1 MIKHY
6 ILPLV
11 AAVLVTAASASAQEP
26 ERRDTLK
33 TATVTAVK
41 EKMKNTTQTGL
52 VRLDAAKLR
61 SGVAVFGTPDI
72 VKQLQLLP
80 GVAAGNE
87 LMSGLYVHGGDGNDN
102 LFLLDGVPLY
112 NIAHFG
118 GFFSSF
124 NTDVVDNLDFYK
136 SGFPARYGSR
146 LSSVV
151 DVETAEGSMD
161 KYHGNVSLGLI
172 DGRLQFEG
180 PIVKGKT
187 SFNFGLRRSWLD
199 IVTTPAIAYA
209 NWKNGGDPK
218 VNGGYA
224 MTDLNARITHRFSDR
239 SKLNAIVYWGND
251 DLHAGLSTG
260 DDTSM
265 KINIGSNWGSLAAS
279 LHWNYDFS
287 KALRSNLMGY
297 YSRSGSDVGYGFNLG
312 GTGEDAISMS
322 MDDHNICT
330 VHDAGIKYDWDWF
343 PGESHHV
350 RYGLMGAFHHY
361 DTHRQYEQSQAFPGS
376 EPTNDS
382 NKEGEAYNAFEP
394 ALYAED
400 EIFIAYNFTLNAGLR
415 WSLFTTGKH
424 TWNHFEPRAAL
435 KWMMAHWAVAKLSYT
450 RMTQYAHLVSAMYIE
465 LPTNSWMP
473 STQGAGPMVSDQIA
487 GGLYFT
493 PGPFKINVE
502 GWYKT
507 MDNMLSYNGANAFY
521 PPLVNWEKSFTG
533 GKGKS
538 YGMELEATYE
548 SPKFDFSAY
557 YTLCWIWRE
566 FPAYYP
572 FPFPDRNDN
581 RHKINLVGTWRPLN
595 RLSLYFNWNYHT
607 GNRITL
613 PTHVIFYEQNAMTD
627 MLFQA
632 PYNAKL
638 PDYHRLDVG
647 ADYFVPFRGGKQLN
661 FNLSIYNVYNHL
673 NASFAMLDHDA
684 DGKYIGMAYGLIP
697 IIPTLSV
704 GFRF

>member
-1 MIKHY
+1 MNAKY
-6 ILPLV
+6 ILPLL

-26 ERRDTLK
+26 ERRDTLQ
-33 TATVTAVK
+33 TSRVTAVK
-41 EKMKNTTQTGL
+41 EKMRNTTQTGL
-52 VRLDAAKLR
+52 VRLDAGKLR

-112 NIAHFG
+112 NITHFG

-124 NTDVVDNLDFYK
+124 NTDVIDNLDFYK
-136 SGFPARYGSR
+136 SGFPARYGGR

-151 DVETAEGSMD
+151 DVETSEGSMYE
-161 KYHGNVSLGLI
+161 YHGNVSLGLI
-172 DGRLQFEG
+172 DGRLQVEG

-199 IVTTPAIAYA
+199 VVTIPAIAYA
-209 NWKNGGDPK
+209 NWKNGNDPK
-218 VNGGYA
+218 VDGGYA
-224 MTDLNARITHRFSDR
+224 MTDLNGRITHKFSDR
-239 SKLNAIVYWGND
+239 SKLNATIYWGND
-251 DLHAGLSTG
+251 DLHAGLGTG
-260 DDTSM
+260 DGMMDI
-265 KINIGSNWGSLAAS
+265 KIGSNWGSLAAS
-279 LHWNYDFS
+279 LRWEYGFS
-287 KALRSNLMGY
+287 KALRSKLLGY
-297 YSRSGSDVGYGFNLG
+297 YSRSGSDVGYGFKLSDS
-312 GTGEDAISMS
+312 GEDAFSMS

-343 PGESHHV
+343 PSESQHV

-361 DTHRQYEQSQAFPGS
+361 DTHRRYEQSQALPGS
-376 EPTNDS
+376 EPTSDS
-382 NKEGEAYNAFEP
+382 NKEGEMYNAFEP

-400 EIFIAYNFTLNAGLR
+400 EIFLAYNFTLNAGLR

-435 KWMMAHWAVAKLSYT
+435 KWMIDYWATAKLSYT
-450 RMTQYAHLVSAMYIE
+450 RMSQYAHLVSAMYIE

-521 PPLVNWEKSFTG
+521 PPLVNWEKSFTA

-538 YGMELEATYE
+538 YGAEFEATYE

-572 FPFPDRNDN
+572 FPFPDHNDN
-581 RHKINLVGTWRPLN
+581 RHKINLVGTWRPLRN
-595 RLSLYFNWNYHT
+595 LSLYFNWNYHT

-613 PTHVIFYEQNAMTD
+613 PTHVVFYRQDAMTD

-647 ADYFVPFRGGKQLN
+647 ADYSVPLDGGRRLN

-684 DGKYIGMAYGLIP
+684 DGNYIGMAYGLIP
-697 IIPTLSV
+697 IIPTLSAS
-704 GFRF
+704 FRF